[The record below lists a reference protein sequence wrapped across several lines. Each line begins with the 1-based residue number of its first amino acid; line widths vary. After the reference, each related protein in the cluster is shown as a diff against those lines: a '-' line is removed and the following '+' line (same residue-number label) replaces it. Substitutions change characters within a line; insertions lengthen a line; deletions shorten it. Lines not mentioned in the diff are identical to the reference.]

1 MRLQLGITSGGE
13 QYLFGHVTLIV
24 VFVGHV
30 TSILGFDWSEA
41 DWFNHCH
48 VLESY
53 SVYISVY
60 GGLHE

>member
-41 DWFNHCH
+41 D
-48 VLESY
+48 
-53 SVYISVY
+53 
-60 GGLHE
+60 